1 MIKKILNKLNTKYLS
16 LFYKTISISK
26 RASVDYHCEIESK
39 TNIKIGL
46 NSILY
51 KNITIYKKDNAIFKL
66 GKYSHIAPYG
76 YMLLGDNNL
85 MIGDNVA
92 IAPYCSIFCSSNNI
106 PKLNDRL
113 YKDSYINGD
122 VLIGDN
128 ILIGTGSVILPNTT
142 IEDNVVVASN
152 STVKGQLEA
161 GWLYG
166 GNPVRKIKK
175 VYGNG

>member
-1 MIKKILNKLNTKYLS
+1 MIKKIFNKLNTKYLS

-26 RASVDYHCEIESK
+26 RASVDYRCEIESK
-39 TNIKIGL
+39 ININIGS

-76 YMLLGDNNL
+76 YMLLGENNL
-85 MIGDNVA
+85 MIGNNVA

-128 ILIGTGSVILPNTT
+128 VLIGTGSVILPNTI
-142 IEDNVVVASN
+142 IEDNVVVAAN
-152 STVKGQLEA
+152 STVKGRLKE
-161 GWLYG
+161 GYLYA
-166 GNPVRKIKK
+166 GNPIKQIKK
-175 VYGNG
+175 VIVK